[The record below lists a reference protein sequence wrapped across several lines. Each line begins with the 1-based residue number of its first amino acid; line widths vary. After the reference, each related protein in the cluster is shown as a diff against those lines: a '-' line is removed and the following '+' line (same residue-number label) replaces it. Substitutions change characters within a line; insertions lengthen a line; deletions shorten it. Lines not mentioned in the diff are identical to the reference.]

1 MLFQTKPLL
10 YFQLLDKSFRYLAI
24 HPKDKTIMDQGDI
37 VFDTQILE
45 DNKIVNTSLLETRID
60 LLVKEKQWKN
70 AKAHILLMDSF
81 VVIREETVPAML
93 NESEV
98 RDYLAL
104 HLNGSIR
111 MPFENPVF
119 DFEIF
124 EKNEEEQK
132 ITLIAYPG
140 EYINQYQR
148 ILEKA
153 NLKPEVADLTTLSLY
168 RIAEKQGMLKTDE
181 ETYTLILQWNAY
193 HLNMGVYHQDRPT
206 FLRNAYS
213 EHLADSWNLEKSGD
227 WVWQR
232 SQEELELV
240 LDEQL
245 DGVERFLDFYR
256 FSVLNGDNQISEIIL
271 NGYYPDLE
279 YLKEKIATRFE
290 LNVQILKLPKEISHA
305 YAPLYGLSLK
315 DTKRKDPKP
324 KKEKKRKIRRGAK

>member
-10 YFQLLDKSFRYLAI
+10 YLQLLDKSFRYLAI
-24 HPKDKTIMDQGDI
+24 HPKDKTILDQGEI
-37 VFDTQILE
+37 VFDTHILE
-45 DNKIVNTSLLETRID
+45 DNKIINASLLETRLDI
-60 LLVKEKQWKN
+60 LVKEKKWKN
-70 AKAHILLMDSF
+70 AKAHILLMNSF
-81 VVIREETVPAML
+81 VVIREESVPAQL
-93 NESEV
+93 SESEV

-148 ILEKA
+148 ILENA

-168 RIAEKQGMLKTDE
+168 RIAEKQGMLKVE
-181 ETYTLILQWNAY
+181 EDTYTLILQWNVY

-213 EHLADSWNLEKSGD
+213 EHLADSWNQEKTGE
-227 WVWQR
+227 WIWQKT
-232 SQEELELV
+232 EEDMELV

-256 FSVLNGDNQISEIIL
+256 YSVLNGDNEISEIIL

-279 YLKEKIATRFE
+279 FLKEKIATRFGV
-290 LNVQILKLPKEISHA
+290 NVQVLKLPENISQSF
-305 YAPLYGLSLK
+305 APLYGLTL
-315 DTKRKDPKP
+315 KDPKP
-324 KKEKKRKIRRGAK
+324 KKEKKLKVGRGAK